1 MGTTAAAA
9 AEATLESVRCAT
21 CNTEL
26 RGKYCHDCGEREL
39 HAGELSLRH
48 FLAHVLEEFTHLDSK
63 ALVTVR
69 YLFTRP
75 GFLTAEFIAG
85 RRSRYMK
92 PLSLFLVASALLL
105 LANSIRPRSPYN
117 VRWLTTS
124 AQATPLKNLLTR
136 LAAKNQVD
144 PETLIERIQERENH
158 LITAAQFFTVVAVAL
173 ALVLVYRRRYFVEHL
188 VTAFHYFSF
197 TYLCSSVFWPFTSS
211 IALSSSKS
219 TILVLVTTAVYST
232 YLFLSL
238 RRIYA
243 ESAGL
248 ALAKTIFVYL
258 GIMVIQIATPTA
270 ALLISILTVAK

>member
-1 MGTTAAAA
+1 MGTTARAAP
-9 AEATLESVRCAT
+9 ETTLESARCQT
-21 CNTEL
+21 CDTEL
-26 RGKYCHDCGEREL
+26 RGKYCHSCGEREF

-92 PLSLFLVASALLL
+92 PLSLFLLASALLL

-117 VRWLTTS
+117 VRWLTTT
-124 AQATPLKNLLTR
+124 AQATPLKNLLTK
-136 LAAKNQVD
+136 LAAKNHVD

-158 LITAAQFFTVVAVAL
+158 LITAAQFVTVVAVAL
-173 ALVLVYRRRYFVEHL
+173 ALAVVYRKRFFVEHM

-197 TYLCSSVFWPFTSS
+197 TYLCSAVFWPFTSS
-211 IALSSSKS
+211 IAVSSPKS
-219 TILVLVTTAVYST
+219 VVLIVITSAVYST

-243 ESAGL
+243 QSAGMT
-248 ALAKTIFVYL
+248 LAKTVFVYL
-258 GIMVIQIATPTA
+258 GIFVIQIATPTA
-270 ALLISILTVAK
+270 ALLVSILTVAK